1 MEEEIHHIMKYNL
14 IIKLQNKMYNV
25 YNNIIHKSYKG
36 IINIGDFDK
45 KSLFNQ

>member
-1 MEEEIHHIMKYNL
+1 MKYNL
-14 IIKLQNKMYNV
+14 IIKLQNKIYNV